1 MQPDPHQ
8 LEQAVEVYRRY
19 LAGTELYIFD
29 ISSLDR
35 IGIPIHVA
43 ALRTE
48 DGFTNDGFGYGGS
61 SAEAL
66 VGALGE
72 MSETYHV
79 HQALKLA
86 PACEAVSYEE
96 MVGRFGIDRVLDP
109 LTLCLPAGYPYHQQL
124 PLRWVAVTRW
134 HDGANCWA
142 PRETVA
148 PGGDSFATQSGNV
161 ELRIDRTP
169 AKLFPPITCGLGAGL
184 AIEQALAHGVL
195 ELLQRDG
202 NCTAFRAMDR
212 GIDIELDI
220 VESEEIKATIAHLE
234 HLGLRVRAKLA
245 STEFGMVNLYVIAEP
260 TDGDHTREAFPLLAT
275 ACGEAV
281 HPNRERALRKALQ
294 ELLASR
300 SRKIFMHGPLES
312 VRKLAPLRYQQDILE
327 VNHPDGEEPKALRE
341 MVNWLTK
348 TEAEL
353 HDLLRE
359 TVFSSREKIKFSELP
374 TIADEEVVR
383 SDDRM
388 AEITRRL
395 LAEDILIYYFD
406 ASPDGPNGPQVIK
419 AIAPGLEGETLS
431 YWRIGGRGAKRL
443 LERRSDLVT
452 QGPPQPQDL
461 QIPLTPAAQEK
472 LGGPVYFR
480 ASAWEKIL
488 SRHYPLYREPSSH
501 TAQKY
506 LATHGA

>member
-1 MQPDPHQ
+1 MHPDPHQ
-8 LEQAVEVYRRY
+8 LEQAIELYRRY

-35 IGIPIHVA
+35 IGIPIQIA
-43 ALRTE
+43 ALRAE
-48 DGFTNDGFGYGGS
+48 DGFSNDGFGYGGS
-61 SAEAL
+61 SNEAL

-79 HQALKLA
+79 HQALKVA
-86 PACEAVSYEE
+86 PACESVSYEE
-96 MVGRFGIDRVLDP
+96 MVNRFGSDRVINP
-109 LTLCLPAGYPYHQQL
+109 LTLCLPAGYPYHKQL

-134 HDGANCWA
+134 HDRASCWA

-148 PGGDSFATQSGNV
+148 PGGDSFATQSENI
-161 ELRIDRTP
+161 EFRSDRIP

-184 AIEQALAHGVL
+184 TIEQALAHGVL

-202 NCTAFRAMDR
+202 NCTTFRAMDR

-220 VESEEIKATIAHLE
+220 LDSEEIKATITHLE
-234 HLGLRVRAKLA
+234 QLGLRVRPKLA

-260 TDGDHTREAFPLLAT
+260 TDGDHTRESFPLLAT

-294 ELLASR
+294 EFLASR
-300 SRKIFMHGPLES
+300 SRKIFMHGPLENIL
-312 VRKLAPLRYQQDILE
+312 KFAPLRYQQDILA

-341 MVNWLTK
+341 MAGWLTK
-348 TEAEL
+348 TQAEL
-353 HDLLRE
+353 HTLLRE
-359 TVFSSREKIKFSELP
+359 TAFSSREKIKFSSLP
-374 TIADEEVVR
+374 TIADEDVV
-383 SDDRM
+383 DPADRM
-388 AEITRRL
+388 TDITRRL
-395 LAEDILIYYFD
+395 LTEEISIYYFD
-406 ASPDGPNGPQVIK
+406 ASPEGPVGPQVIK

-431 YWRIGGRGAKRL
+431 YWRVGARGAKRL
-443 LERRSDLVT
+443 LARQSELVT

-461 QIPLTPAAQEK
+461 LIPLTPAAQET

-480 ASAWEKIL
+480 VSEWEKIL

-501 TAQKY
+501 TVQKY
-506 LATHGA
+506 LAIHGA